1 MLICG
6 FAKKHVWLKNF
17 LVIWNMI
24 ASLGSLWLQKLK
36 LVIAKSCWLISVT
49 PKKEKEN

>member
-1 MLICG
+1 VIAKKPDSFLMQNMLICG

-24 ASLGSLWLQKLK
+24 ASLGSL
-36 LVIAKSCWLISVT
+36 
-49 PKKEKEN
+49 